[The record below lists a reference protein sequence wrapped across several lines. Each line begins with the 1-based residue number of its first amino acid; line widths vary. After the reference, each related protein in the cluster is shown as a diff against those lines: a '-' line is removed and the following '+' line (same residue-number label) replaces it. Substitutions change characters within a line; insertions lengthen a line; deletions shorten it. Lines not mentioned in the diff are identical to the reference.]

1 MPAAHFELRAVV
13 QDKNVVP
20 TRRRAACID
29 PIKVDYR
36 AAMNAVEFLRIE
48 VLLDAFHSRPSSV
61 DHAGRVNLN
70 IIGSRGEIVDL
81 IDRGHNCS
89 PAQVDDKLRRISDG
103 VLGFGC
109 SVRATRALQKTHILH
124 VLSHNTFFSSAR
136 VIEARIIFHNSERMP
151 PPQPLF
157 VLGVW

>member
-81 IDRGHNCS
+81 IDRGITVPLLKWMTS
-89 PAQVDDKLRRISDG
+89 FVEYPTESSVLAAPFARLARFRR
-103 VLGFGC
+103 L
-109 SVRATRALQKTHILH
+109 
-124 VLSHNTFFSSAR
+124 TFFMS
-136 VIEARIIFHNSERMP
+136 
-151 PPQPLF
+151 
-157 VLGVW
+157 